1 MLKVNGFYGH
11 VMRNNFRSLW
21 IFLGFAVAFQILC
34 GVIISLVLLFF
45 DPTKMIFVNPFG
57 YLASY
62 GLYVGVFG
70 LIFFLGNLFLYKQ
83 NIEKDMQFNAVGSM
97 VNQRLHKIVQD
108 LSITAGIQAPEIA
121 LIETNARNAFVCGLN
136 ESSSTLVVTQGLLQS
151 LDDEELAGVIAHEI
165 THIKNG
171 DIRLMA
177 FANTAMSSLLFL
189 ERMNI
194 LKIRGTKTVI
204 FMILFPPFL
213 ILFLSAGFVSGIA
226 MAIGKVSRLMI
237 ASSREF
243 IADAEAVRLTHNPAA
258 LISALKKIEGMSEIE
273 GIDPIADAM
282 MIDGA
287 TVGEFAT
294 HPTIAERISVLVK
307 HSGGMAYETRARKD
321 TRFGNQGSFGARTNA
336 GQPIFGLKTKVKEPY
351 TVVSNNTSP
360 SMSVLDRVNVGN
372 NRNIFGLTSGV
383 KKGLIIGFVCF
394 IGFQYWSLNHALD
407 GLKVDKHGRFEHISS
422 EIPAKYSSNNKS
434 VKTKNTENT
443 ISHNSTPRK
452 TTIKS
457 GYVKEAGAT
466 LPSYYVYLGATRLD
480 LVLVALIAMIF
491 FAYVFFVKSSQSR
504 RENEIEQFTSR
515 KF

>member
-34 GVIISLVLLFF
+34 GVIISLVLLFVN
-45 DPTKMIFVNPFG
+45 PSKMIFVNPFG
-57 YLASY
+57 YLAQY
-62 GLYVGVFG
+62 GLYVGLFG
-70 LIFFLGNLFLYKQ
+70 LIFFLGNLFLYKK

-97 VNQRLHKIVQD
+97 SNQRLHKIVQD
-108 LSITAGIQAPEIA
+108 LSITAGVQEPEIA
-121 LIETNARNAFVCGLN
+121 LIETDARNAFVCGLN
-136 ESSSTLVVTQGLLQS
+136 ENSSTLVVTRGLLQS
-151 LDDEELAGVIAHEI
+151 LDDEELAAVIAHEI

-189 ERMNI
+189 EKFNI
-194 LKIRGTKTVI
+194 LKVRGAKTAI

-213 ILFLSAGFVSGIA
+213 ILFLSAGFVSGVA

-258 LISALKKIEGMSEIE
+258 LISALRKIEGMSEIE

-321 TRFGNQGSFGARTNA
+321 TRFGNQGNFGVRTNA
-336 GQPIFGLKTKVKEPY
+336 GQPIFGLKSKTQEA
-351 TVVSNNTSP
+351 VVSRTEKYVEAP
-360 SMSVLDRVNVGN
+360 MSVLDRVNVGN
-372 NRNIFGLTSGV
+372 DKNVVGLPHGVAKVLKYGFICMIALSFFSSFAMNQTFKSISGELSV
-383 KKGLIIGFVCF
+383 PQVSSDIVSG
-394 IGFQYWSLNHALD
+394 
-407 GLKVDKHGRFEHISS
+407 KV
-422 EIPAKYSSNNKS
+422 SNL
-434 VKTKNTENT
+434 
-443 ISHNSTPRK
+443 NSTSKIVKPK
-452 TTIKS
+452 KLKPVKS
-457 GYVKEAGAT
+457 GYVKEEGAT
-466 LPSYYVYLGATRLD
+466 LPSYYVYLGATRFD

-491 FAYVFFVKSSQSR
+491 FAYAFFVKSSQSR

>member
-34 GVIISLVLLFF
+34 GVIISLVLLFV

-57 YLASY
+57 YLAEY

-70 LIFFLGNLFLYKQ
+70 LIFFLGNLFLYKK
-83 NIEKDMQFNAVGSM
+83 NIEKDMNFNPVGSM
-97 VNQRLHKIVQD
+97 SNQRLHKIVQD
-108 LSITAGIQAPEIA
+108 LSITAGVQEPEIA
-121 LIETNARNAFVCGLN
+121 LIETDARNAFVCGLN
-136 ESSSTLVVTQGLLQS
+136 ESSSTLVVTRGLLHA
-151 LDDEELAGVIAHEI
+151 LDDEELAAVIAHEI

-189 ERMNI
+189 EKFNI
-194 LKIRGTKTVI
+194 LKVRGTKTAI
-204 FMILFPPFL
+204 FMVLFPPFL
-213 ILFLSAGFVSGIA
+213 LLFLSAGFVSGVA
-226 MAIGKVSRLMI
+226 MAIGKVSRLLI

-258 LISALKKIEGMSEIE
+258 LISALKKIEGMSEID

-307 HSGGMAYETRARKD
+307 HSGGMVYETRTRKD
-321 TRFGNQGSFGARTNA
+321 TRFGNQASFGARINA
-336 GQPIFGLKTKVKEPY
+336 GQPIFGLKTKAEEPR
-351 TVVSNNTSP
+351 TASSNNTSP
-360 SMSVLDRVNVGN
+360 SMSVLARVNVGN
-372 NRNIFGLTSGV
+372 KRNIFGLTSSV
-383 KKGLIIGFVCF
+383 KKGLIIGFVCL
-394 IGFQYWSLNHALD
+394 IGFQYWSLNHGLD
-407 GLKVDKHGRFEHISS
+407 GLKVDGHGRFEHISS
-422 EIPAKYSSNNKS
+422 EIPAKYSSNK
-434 VKTKNTENT
+434 KTIKPNNTGN
-443 ISHNSTPRK
+443 IIPHSSTART

-457 GYVKEAGAT
+457 GYVKEEGAT

-491 FAYVFFVKSSQSR
+491 FAYVFFVKSSQSK
-504 RENEIEQFTSR
+504 RENEIKHYTTR

>member
-34 GVIISLVLLFF
+34 GVVISIGLLFI
-45 DPTKMIFVNPFG
+45 DPSKMIFVNPFG
-57 YLASY
+57 YLAEY
-62 GLYVGVFG
+62 GPYVGMFG
-70 LIFFLGNLFLYKQ
+70 LIFFFGNLFLYKQ
-83 NIEKDMQFNAVGSM
+83 NIEKDMNFNPVGSM
-97 VNQRLHKIVQD
+97 SNQRLHKIVQD
-108 LSITAGIQAPEIA
+108 LAITAGIQEPEIA
-121 LIETNARNAFVCGLN
+121 LIETDARNAFVCGLN
-136 ESSSTLVVTQGLLQS
+136 ESSSTLVVTRGLLQS
-151 LDDEELAGVIAHEI
+151 LDDEELAAVIAHEI

-189 ERMNI
+189 EKLNI
-194 LKIRGTKTVI
+194 LKVRGTKTAI
-204 FMILFPPFL
+204 FMVLFPPFL
-213 ILFLSAGFVSGIA
+213 ILFLSAGFVSGVA

-258 LISALKKIEGMSEIE
+258 LISALKKIEGMSEID

-321 TRFGNQGSFGARTNA
+321 TRFGNQGSFGARTNT
-336 GQPIFGLKTKVKEPY
+336 GQPIFGLKSKNQQA
-351 TVVSNNTSP
+351 VVNRTEKYVEAP
-360 SMSVLDRVNVGN
+360 MSVLDRVNVGN
-372 NRNIFGLTSGV
+372 DRNIVGLPHGVAKVLKYGFICMFALSIFSSFARNQKFRSISKELSTSQVSNDVVFGNVQNLSTTSKV
-383 KKGLIIGFVCF
+383 AKPKKP
-394 IGFQYWSLNHALD
+394 
-407 GLKVDKHGRFEHISS
+407 K
-422 EIPAKYSSNNKS
+422 
-434 VKTKNTENT
+434 
-443 ISHNSTPRK
+443 
-452 TTIKS
+452 TIKS
-457 GYVKEAGAT
+457 GYVKEEGAT
-466 LPSYYVYLGATRLD
+466 LPSYYVYLGATRFD
-480 LVLVALIAMIF
+480 LVLVALIAMTF
-491 FAYVFFVKSSQSR
+491 LAYAFFVKSSQSK

-515 KF
+515 KY